1 MVLYFELK
9 QSRGETNDLQLS
21 RTPNEIINDRAH
33 AGAFCPGG
41 ATVITTTSSTCV
53 YRRMFARAQSIK
65 DTEQRIV
72 VDGEVGHSTYL
83 LVFHDISMYFSCCTF
98 NHPQV
103 KLEHMDC
110 PGSRYKFSCE
120 NIQAEIQAFGHGDSP
135 RYRDL
140 IDQPGFHPWRYP
152 TAAAKGGNNLSNALP
167 DQLSP
172 EAEGFDGE
180 ELDTTVGSGEPELQ
194 NDTQE
199 KCGRMRSLKEIPR
212 H

>member
-9 QSRGETNDLQLS
+9 QSCGETNDLQLS

-110 PGSRYKFSCE
+110 PGSRYKFRVKISRLYSKRLDMVIPPGIRTSLI
-120 NIQAEIQAFGHGDSP
+120 NQGFIHGAIQPPQQRGGE
-135 RYRDL
+135 
-140 IDQPGFHPWRYP
+140 QPQQC
-152 TAAAKGGNNLSNALP
+152 AA
-167 DQLSP
+167 
-172 EAEGFDGE
+172 
-180 ELDTTVGSGEPELQ
+180 
-194 NDTQE
+194 
-199 KCGRMRSLKEIPR
+199 
-212 H
+212 

>member
-9 QSRGETNDLQLS
+9 QSCGETNDLQLS

-110 PGSRYKFSCE
+110 PGSRYKFRVKISRLYSKRLDMVIPPGIRTSLI
-120 NIQAEIQAFGHGDSP
+120 NQGFIHGAIQPPQQRVGE
-135 RYRDL
+135 
-140 IDQPGFHPWRYP
+140 QPQQC
-152 TAAAKGGNNLSNALP
+152 AA
-167 DQLSP
+167 
-172 EAEGFDGE
+172 
-180 ELDTTVGSGEPELQ
+180 
-194 NDTQE
+194 
-199 KCGRMRSLKEIPR
+199 
-212 H
+212 